1 MKRMPLSALATAIT
15 LALSM
20 PSLAATQSATSDDT
34 AALSRTLGIAVE
46 RLGDV
51 HSSSETLLDGR
62 EMHIV
67 KAVDAATGG
76 TVGQAFSAGI
86 PVDPNRLR
94 AEAGAAWRMAWGA
107 MTPALVDRMRSSA
120 ASDRIVVDLWYV
132 AHR

>member
-20 PSLAATQSATSDDT
+20 PVLAATQSATSDDT

-67 KAVDAATGG
+67 K
-76 TVGQAFSAGI
+76 
-86 PVDPNRLR
+86 
-94 AEAGAAWRMAWGA
+94 
-107 MTPALVDRMRSSA
+107 
-120 ASDRIVVDLWYV
+120 
-132 AHR
+132 